1 MWISAENWTLL
12 GQQILKP
19 SQHFQFSSV
28 SVSQSC
34 PTLCN
39 PTDCSTPG
47 SLVHHQLWEFTQIHV
62 HWVGE
67 AIQPSHPLSSPS
79 PPAFNLSQHQGL
91 FRWISSSHQVGQSIG
106 FSFSI
111 SPSNEYSGLTSFRM
125 DWLDLLAVQGTLES
139 SPTPQLK
146 SINTLTLSFLYS
158 TTVTSIHDYWNILR
172 NSKQKPIT
180 LLNTNAKT
188 FNKTLTKINVIYK
201 R

>member
-1 MWISAENWTLL
+1 MNFCRKLDSIRPANLETKLTFSV
-12 GQQILKP
+12 
-19 SQHFQFSSV
+19 QFSFSLSV
-28 SVSQSC
+28 VSNSLQPHWLQHTRLPCPSPTPGVYSNSC
-34 PTLCN
+34 PLSWWGH
-39 PTDCSTPG
+39 PT
-47 SLVHHQLWEFTQIHV
+47 
-62 HWVGE
+62 
-67 AIQPSHPLSSPS
+67 
-79 PPAFNLSQHQGL
+79 
-91 FRWISSSHQVGQSIG
+91 ISSSVISFSSRLQPFPASGSFQMNQFFTSGGQSTG

-146 SINTLTLSFLYS
+146 SINTLVLSCLYS
-158 TTVTSIHDYWNILR
+158 TTLTSIHDYWNILR